1 MNNGLKRDG
10 LKSGEKPEAVF
21 PPGFHN
27 AYLFAIFNAFSFQVV
42 LNTPM
47 VLYAKSLGASATE
60 LGIISGMMPLLVIF
74 QIPASGYIR
83 RVGYRRFVFAG
94 WGTRVSFIFAMSI
107 IPLLGAFLSSRAQI
121 SLLLLFLFGFNLSRG
136 ISSAAWLPWI
146 ASLVPESARGKYLA
160 RDAAC
165 VNLASCATFL
175 LCAAVVGKNP
185 DPYQYSLLFA
195 FSAIMGAL
203 SLTFLKRMPDV
214 EPPENTNSSI
224 QQFPWG
230 EMWTNKDFKK
240 LLLAVVVW
248 SAIYGGMSTFAVA
261 FMRDQVGLASDK
273 ILVITSV
280 SFIGG
285 LSSLWFL
292 GQKLDTL
299 GSKPVLVFSMALW
312 LFMLAGWTSVAGGF
326 FNSEI
331 ELLIILEL
339 LMGLGSAL
347 ANMANTKLAMATIPQ
362 NNREQYFA
370 VFSVLSCLS
379 MGLAPIGWGI
389 LIDACAY
396 KRFEFIGLQWNRYTI
411 FFSAAAAVLVVS
423 MLLARRLSEPKAA
436 SMQELLRDL
445 ILHSPQRLWVRIWT
459 RN

>member
-1 MNNGLKRDG
+1 MNFELKQG
-10 LKSGEKPEAVF
+10 VKLEAEF

-47 VLYAKSLGASATE
+47 ILYAKSLGASATE

-74 QIPASGYIR
+74 QIPASQYIR

-107 IPLLGAFLSSRAQI
+107 IPLLGSLLSNRVQI
-121 SLLLLFLFGFNLSRG
+121 SLLLLCLFGFNLSRG

-146 ASLVPESARGKYLA
+146 ASLVPENARGKYLA

-175 LCAAVVGKNP
+175 LCAAVLGNNP
-185 DPYQYSLLFA
+185 QPFQYTLLFA

-214 EPPENTNSSI
+214 EPPENQNAHSQPFPWREIWENSS
-224 QQFPWG
+224 
-230 EMWTNKDFKK
+230 FKQ

-261 FMRDQVGLASDK
+261 FMRTQIGLPSDK
-273 ILVITSV
+273 ILVITSI

-292 GQKLDTL
+292 GQRLDTL
-299 GSKPVLVFSMALW
+299 GSKPVIVFSMLLW
-312 LFMLAGWTSVAGGF
+312 LVMLVGWTLMAGRF
-326 FNSEI
+326 LNSNT
-331 ELLIILEL
+331 ELLLILQF

-347 ANMANTKLAMATIPQ
+347 TNMANTKFAMLIIPQ
-362 NNREQYFA
+362 KNRDQYFA

-389 LIDACAY
+389 LIDACAS
-396 KRFEFIGLQWNRYTI
+396 KNFEFIGLNWNRYTI
-411 FFSAAAAVLVVS
+411 FFSAASAVLS
-423 MLLARRLSEPKAA
+423 ASILLARRLPEPRAA
-436 SMQELLRDL
+436 SMEELLRDL
-445 ILHSPQRLWVRIWT
+445 ILHAPQRLWFRIWT